1 MTRSSDLDPKAVR
14 LQFGRRRQ
22 RLVDGEFLLREVERR
37 MFERLDVVRLAP
49 ACAVDV
55 GCGLGRGVSQLRQ
68 RYPSARVIG
77 VDVAG
82 PLLVQADADHGA
94 GADRSIG
101 TRLRRWFGAVGAGG
115 RADAPA
121 AAFVVADAARLPL
134 RDTRVDLLW
143 SNLAWHWFADP
154 LAVLGEWQRVI
165 RPGGLVAFT
174 TFGADSLTALARAGA
189 RLPPLPD
196 LHDVGDQLLAAG
208 FANPVVD
215 AERLAVT
222 WTSPQDLLDDLRALG
237 GNALRSRARGLAGR
251 AARAR
256 WLEALE
262 RLRGD
267 DGRIALDFELV
278 HGHAWCPS
286 PKPRRDGWSPVR
298 IVPRG
303 VR

>member
-1 MTRSSDLDPKAVR
+1 M
-14 LQFGRRRQ
+14 
-22 RLVDGEFLLREVERR
+22 
-37 MFERLDVVRLAP
+37 
-49 ACAVDV
+49 
-55 GCGLGRGVSQLRQ
+55 
-68 RYPSARVIG
+68 
-77 VDVAG
+77 
-82 PLLVQADADHGA
+82 
-94 GADRSIG
+94 
-101 TRLRRWFGAVGAGG
+101 
-115 RADAPA
+115 
-121 AAFVVADAARLPL
+121 
-134 RDTRVDLLW
+134 
-143 SNLAWHWFADP
+143 
-154 LAVLGEWQRVI
+154 I
-165 RPGGLVAFT
+165 RPGGLVAFVA
-174 TFGADSLTALARAGA
+174 FGVDTMQALARAGA

-196 LHDVGDQLLAAG
+196 LHDIGDQLLAAG

-237 GNALRSRARGLAGR
+237 GNALRSRAPGLAGR

-303 VR
+303 AR